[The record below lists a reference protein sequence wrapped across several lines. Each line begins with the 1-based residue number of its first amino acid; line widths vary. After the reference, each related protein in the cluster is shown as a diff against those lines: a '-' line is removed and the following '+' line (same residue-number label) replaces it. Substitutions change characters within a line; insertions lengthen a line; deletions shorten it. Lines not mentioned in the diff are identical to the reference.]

1 LVGGVG
7 GAGDVV
13 GGLGLS
19 LVAVVVGCL
28 GDVMGLA
35 VVVVVVVVVM
45 YLVGPA
51 AAGGEVAVPPVAQ
64 HVVTVPVRPGGAPW
78 DAGTAVSGAAPVGL
92 APVAEGEHAGQVRGR
107 A

>member
-1 LVGGVG
+1 MVGGVG

-64 HVVTVPVRPGGAPW
+64 HVVTVPVRPA
-78 DAGTAVSGAAPVGL
+78 TKVHLSSYFSIFLLGL
-92 APVAEGEHAGQVRGR
+92 FFMSF
-107 A
+107 

>member
-7 GAGDVV
+7 GAGDVI

-35 VVVVVVVVVM
+35 VVVVVVVM

-64 HVVTVPVRPGGAPW
+64 HVVTVPVRPGGAPR
-78 DAGTAVSGAAPVGL
+78 DAGTAVCGAAPVGL